1 MAAAAFQQAQE
12 AVEAEDFQ
20 EAQETMD
27 FQEAQ
32 ETMANLESRVG
43 GQIFISKTWPPP
55 PSIKEM

>member
-1 MAAAAFQQAQE
+1 MA
-12 AVEAEDFQ
+12 AEDFQ

-27 FQEAQ
+27 FQEAR
-32 ETMANLESRVG
+32 ETMENLESRVG